1 MDHLLLFELDYK
13 DNNIDFIIPSV
24 KDVKDFSENKFKI
37 FIDNMN
43 ETPDFSNNS
52 VTPQSDCT
60 DSSNDNPAISFLF
73 KKVGNSC
80 QGYSLSHLKD
90 SLYENYTHRPLPVSW
105 STIDSCE
112 KQLEYHCI
120 LQALYNILYF
130 KKRDFKDMLK
140 VAKKYTEKRY
150 YTLNPTNQM
159 IPIKFNGYSGDN
171 NASGNKLRNAFDHLY
186 LRRTSEK
193 TLTHQSL
200 IEYIWHNRFFT
211 SPPQDTDNSAP
222 EKNVTYTRRYVSSF
236 IDELSYD
243 LIINSLTGGFNFEL
257 RLNSL
262 KRNQQKTEVFRREV
276 QKFMRGLS
284 ILDGN
289 LTSIYKYQDILQ
301 IPLDTEK
308 NTFVEKLTN
317 NLLYYYSKEAYFHTT
332 LFNYIMSGDIRLNH
346 LRSLLTMP
354 VVPNLTPFVDLF
366 SFPSDPTDSEF
377 LITYLSEISFPVYSQ
392 AFFITLCEHYNFNSD
407 KIYKALVEYLIKYPI
422 EFIFPDPSI
431 DFTSAKGKT
440 ASLLGNAIL
449 EYYNS
454 PICQTSF
461 DTSFYV
467 NINDIG
473 PETPDLAY
481 IQASIATA
489 YYENILK

>member
-1 MDHLLLFELDYK
+1 MDHLSLFELDYK
-13 DNNIDFIIPSV
+13 DNNIDFVIPFV
-24 KDVKDFSENKFKI
+24 KDVKEFFIDKFKI

-43 ETPDFSNNS
+43 ETPDSSDHNP
-52 VTPQSDCT
+52 TLQSICT
-60 DSSNDNPAISFLF
+60 DSSKDTPAISFLY
-73 KKVGNSC
+73 KKVGNAC
-80 QGYSLSHLKD
+80 RGYSLSHLKD
-90 SLYENYTHRPLPVSW
+90 SLYENYTHRPLRVSW
-105 STIDSCE
+105 ATIDSCE

-130 KKRDFKDMLK
+130 KKQDFKDMLK

-150 YTLNPTNQM
+150 YTLNPSNQM

-186 LRRTSEK
+186 SRRTSEK
-193 TLTHQSL
+193 PLPPQSV
-200 IEYIWHNRFFT
+200 IEYLWHSRFFT
-211 SPPQDTDNSAP
+211 SPDQAPDNTAS
-222 EKNVTYTRRYVSSF
+222 EKNVTYTKRYVSSF

-257 RLNSL
+257 KLNSL

-289 LTSIYKYQDILQ
+289 FTSIYKYQDILQ
-301 IPLDTEK
+301 TSTDTEK
-308 NTFVEKLTN
+308 NIFVEKLTDH
-317 NLLYYYSKEAYFHTT
+317 LLYYYSKEAYFHTT
-332 LFNYIMSGDIRLNH
+332 LFNYVMSGDVPLNH

-366 SFPSDPTDSEF
+366 RFLSDPTGTEF
-377 LITYLSEISFPVYSQ
+377 LITYLSEVSFPVYSQ
-392 AFFITLCEHYNFNSD
+392 VFFITLCEYYKFNSD
-407 KIYKALVEYLIKYPI
+407 KIYEALVEYLLKYPI
-422 EFIFPDPSI
+422 EFISPASSI
-431 DFTSAKGKT
+431 DFNSAKGKT

-454 PICQTSF
+454 PIYPTSF

-467 NINDIG
+467 NINNIG